1 MQSVATLLTDEDFMT
16 TPTPAGQYLHLR
28 FTGSGSEYFR
38 IWIVNLLL
46 TIVTLGLYLPWAKA
60 RRLRYFHGNTLVGG
74 HPMGFHGEPIQMLKG
89 SLLVAA
95 FLLAYV
101 FVGGVSPGLQAL
113 MTLAALAAMPALMR
127 SALRFRLTHTSWRGL
142 RFGFSGTMAQAYRSH
157 WPILA
162 AFAGVVALTI
172 VASAAVS
179 GTSRANHLEG
189 VPFAA
194 VLSLSMLIMLGVVPL
209 WWHRQARY
217 RMEHANFA
225 GVGVRM
231 KAGAGEFY
239 GALVGTAGVSM
250 LATVPAVLVICVM
263 PLTAATSDDPGLQQM
278 LTPQALQSTAWWTA
292 AILAFCYLLAVCAGK
307 AYHASRMQNVV
318 WGSAEGDQIRLQSR
332 LGFLPTLTLYMK
344 NGLLTVLSLGL
355 YWPFAQVALARLRLE
370 AVSAELFT
378 DVDALVSGQRG
389 GSAHATGDAG
399 VDAFGI
405 DVGL

>member
-1 MQSVATLLTDEDFMT
+1 MT
-16 TPTPAGQYLHLR
+16 NPTSAGQPLHIR

-46 TIVTLGLYLPWAKA
+46 TILTLGLYHPWAKA

-74 HPMGFHGEPIQMLKG
+74 HPMGFHGQPIQMLKG
-89 SLLVAA
+89 TLLVAA

-101 FVGGVSPGLQAL
+101 FVGRVSPGLQAL
-113 MTLAALAAMPALMR
+113 TTLAALAAMPALLR

-142 RFGFSGTMAQAYRSH
+142 RFGFTGTMAQAYRSH
-157 WPILA
+157 WPILG
-162 AFAGVVALTI
+162 AFAGVVVLTI

-179 GTSRANHLEG
+179 SASYTNGLEG
-189 VPFAA
+189 VPFLA
-194 VLSLSMLIMLGVVPL
+194 VLTLSMLIMLGVVPL

-217 RMEHANFA
+217 RMEHAAFA

-231 KAGAGEFY
+231 KAGASAFY
-239 GALVGTAGVSM
+239 GALVGTAGVST
-250 LATVPAVLVICVM
+250 LAMVPAALVITVM
-263 PLTAATSDDPGLQQM
+263 LLTAATSDDEGLQQM
-278 LTPQALQSTAWWTA
+278 LMPQALESTAWWTA
-292 AILAFCYLLAVCAGK
+292 AVLAFCYLLAVCSGK
-307 AYHASRMQNVV
+307 AYYASRMQNIV
-318 WGSAEGDQIRLQSR
+318 WGRAGSDQIRFQSR

-344 NGLLTVLSLGL
+344 NALLMVLTLGL

-370 AVSAELFT
+370 AVSAELVT
-378 DVDALVSGQRG
+378 DVDALVSSQRG

-405 DVGL
+405 DMGL